1 MSTPDIT
8 ALLLDTRGVEEAL
21 SRMAREIMEDG
32 AIEDLMLVGIHR
44 RGVELAERIGKLV
57 SGVTGREI
65 PTGSLDITLYRD
77 DFDQIGPR
85 PVIGTTEIPGNIN
98 GLRVVIV
105 DDVLFTGRTVKA
117 ALHELADFGRPR
129 RIELCVLADR
139 GGRELPIQADHV
151 GLVVDVGE
159 GERVEVRVPELDG
172 ELSVA
177 LVSSPE
183 SA

>member
-1 MSTPDIT
+1 MSTPDKT

-21 SRMAREIMEDG
+21 SRMARAIMEDG

-85 PVIGTTEIPGNIN
+85 PAEPRSRATS
-98 GLRVVIV
+98 
-105 DDVLFTGRTVKA
+105 TVS
-117 ALHELADFGRPR
+117 G
-129 RIELCVLADR
+129 
-139 GGRELPIQADHV
+139 
-151 GLVVDVGE
+151 
-159 GERVEVRVPELDG
+159 
-172 ELSVA
+172 S
-177 LVSSPE
+177 
-183 SA
+183 